1 MGTYVIHTPGVGD
14 FSLIKKEIL
23 VMEAGHIRM
32 KTTYP
37 NGFVMLTDLYPDRT
51 SVKCNAPLTCNADG
65 SYTAPTDCAIG

>member
-1 MGTYVIHTPGVGD
+1 MGNYVIHTPGVGD

-51 SVKCNAPLTCNADG
+51 SV
-65 SYTAPTDCAIG
+65 